1 MDSNE
6 IERERGI
13 TIKLNTAR
21 MKYRSTTDGL
31 LYALNLIDTPG
42 HVDFTYEVCGGRDG
56 NGGGRGRGSQS
67 GVWSYRSALIGGT
80 LHADSSLE
88 VRSSRETAASRGVS

>member
-21 MKYRSTTDGL
+21 MKYRAKDGEM
-31 LYALNLIDTPG
+31 YALNLIDTPG
-42 HVDFTYEVCGGRDG
+42 AGWSGRIEEPHH
-56 NGGGRGRGSQS
+56 NATAHTAPL
-67 GVWSYRSALIGGT
+67 ALT
-80 LHADSSLE
+80 S
-88 VRSSRETAASRGVS
+88 VRVQASMHLTSM